1 MLFLFTLNK
10 SIVYPL
16 CKLEVYMSPEF
27 KICIEVAGGTQKQL
41 AEKLGISEQAVGK
54 WKNKKIPIMRVI
66 EIENSLGIP
75 RSHLR
80 PDIYPPEREAA

>member
-1 MLFLFTLNK
+1 
-10 SIVYPL
+10 
-16 CKLEVYMSPEF
+16 MSPEF